1 MINLNEQLLMSID
14 NIEIAVCESEMNVC
28 MEMVSGYSK
37 MYTILE
43 YASEDI
49 DTSGLDIFTES
60 DTDQPEEQT
69 DQSDDKKDKDDK
81 KKKYKGI
88 GGFFKRIGHALKAL
102 GKFIVSQFRSTTKI
116 VRNLFID
123 DTYRT
128 SFKFNS
134 DNKRK
139 YTDMSMDGIPPFE
152 PIDKNGEQQNSP
164 QPEQIQ
170 EISLVSPLDVYVMLC
185 IFIGVVKGLQTHTQ
199 EITESREYKGVIYMA
214 SMGDVETFHVK
225 LKGTAKEILIRL
237 NAPIKYENLR
247 KNQQKYFQNYDMD
260 RLSLYNVIL
269 DSSKLVNELGDEFNK
284 LSDSTAVSEKTKQEI
299 STAIMNI
306 KKYDVENVGAV
317 TKITNVAQNEKASKG

>member
-14 NIEIAVCESEMNVC
+14 NIETAISESELNVC

-60 DTDQPEEQT
+60 DTNQPEEQT
-69 DQSDDKKDKDDK
+69 DQSDDKKDDK

-134 DNKRK
+134 ENKRK
-139 YTDMSMDGIPPFE
+139 YTDMSMEGIPPFE
-152 PIDKNGEQQNSP
+152 PINKNGEQQSSP
-164 QPEQIQ
+164 EPNEQIH
-170 EISLVSPLDVYVMLC
+170 EIGLVSPLDVYVMLC
-185 IFIGVVKGLQTHTQ
+185 IFIGVVKGLQFRTQ
-199 EITESREYKGVIYMA
+199 ATTESKEYKGVMFMA
-214 SMGDVETFHVK
+214 SMGDVETFHIK
-225 LKGTAKEILIRL
+225 LKGTAKEILIKL
-237 NAPIKYENLR
+237 NNSIKYENLR
-247 KNQQKYFQNYDMD
+247 KNQQKYFQNYDMS

-269 DSSKLVNELGDEFNK
+269 DSSKLVNELGDEFEK
-284 LSDSTAVSEKTKQEI
+284 LGDSTAVSEKTKQEI
-299 STAIMNI
+299 GTAIMNI

-317 TKITNVAQNEKASKG
+317 TKITNLAQNEKASKG